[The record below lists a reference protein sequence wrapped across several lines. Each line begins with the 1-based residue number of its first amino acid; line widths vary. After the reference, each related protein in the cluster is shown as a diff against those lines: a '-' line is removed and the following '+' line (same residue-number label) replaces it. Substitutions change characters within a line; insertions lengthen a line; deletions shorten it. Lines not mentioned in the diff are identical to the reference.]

1 MGARRTQQGLKREGN
16 DRAQDEQRQ
25 GPERLIWQNPIKDDQ
40 HHNRDVEGQKVQPD
54 GRRCYERHSRL
65 KPILR
70 ERRELLG
77 PCNDGSQFF
86 KELEAH
92 RYHRFDFLGDAAGAT
107 VPATAMLQAPSMT
120 WPPPSAL

>member
-1 MGARRTQQGLKREGN
+1 MGASRAQQGLKGEGN
-16 DRAQDEQRQ
+16 NRAQDEQCQ
-25 GPERLIWQNPIKDDQ
+25 GPERSVWQYPIKDDQ

-54 GRRCYERHSRL
+54 GRRRYERHSRL
-65 KPILR
+65 KPVLS

-86 KELEAH
+86 KEFEAH

-107 VPATAMLQAPSMT
+107 VPATAMLQAPSIT